1 MLALVAQHSIPLV
14 LTALFVCVTM
24 AAILVYLMRRGRTA
38 RRGRRPFW
46 MALIALVSG
55 VGVWTT
61 HFVAML
67 GFRPDTTLGYDV
79 FITLASLGIGVVGV
93 GVPLALTLV
102 FARRWQRGGL
112 GALAGAGV
120 GAMHF
125 TGMAALQG
133 CLTSYSAPLTALAFA
148 AGMTF
153 LGAAAVFGPRGRRSL
168 AMAGLIVAGVCTLH
182 FTAMAGLTLRP
193 VASAG
198 LWSIEPVTLSVFVA
212 LAALMLFVTAMAIA
226 VGGAKLDERT
236 LREARMRAEHLAMLS
251 TALANMSN
259 GLVKISARR
268 TIDLY
273 NDQVRAMLLLGPDAI
288 RTGMSLEAFVE
299 NVGAANGWSPAR
311 TARTIRNHDRWM
323 ALTTTTRI
331 EHAFDDGRI
340 LSISCRPLAGGGA
353 ILTYDDVTSEREV
366 RAEMAHMAFH
376 DALTGLPN
384 RRAFGETIDTRM
396 KSGDAVAVLMLDLD
410 HFKAVN
416 DTLGHRV
423 GDQLLV
429 AAADRL
435 RKLCGH
441 GDRIFRIGGDEVAIV
456 PEVAEDGEA
465 MAAAIIETFRA
476 PFQIDQHA
484 LAIGCSVGLATSGP
498 GDGADLAVQ
507 KADLALYK
515 AKEKGR
521 FCFAVYAEG
530 MMEEA
535 ARRRAT
541 EQELARAVA
550 AGEFEL
556 AYQPLYGLPDRSLT
570 GFEALI
576 RWHHP
581 TRGLVSPAEFIPLA
595 EANGMIVE
603 VGAWVLDQ
611 ACRQASLWPAHIH
624 VAVNVS
630 PVQMRS
636 ADLLRQVTQSLD
648 KHGLTPD
655 RLEIELT
662 ETAMVEDGR
671 AIAATLAGLRALGIR
686 IAMDDFGTGYSSL
699 AHLRDFQLDR
709 IKIDRSFVDAAP
721 DDAGAQAVLR
731 AVTAMARELSI
742 PTLAE
747 GVESDEQLAKLV
759 ALGVD
764 AAQGYLLG
772 RPMAATQAT
781 DLVASAATD
790 LRLKAYEVA

>member
-1 MLALVAQHSIPLV
+1 MLALIAQHSVPLV
-14 LTALFVCVTM
+14 LTALFACVTM
-24 AAILVYLMRRGRTA
+24 AAILVYLMRQA
-38 RRGRRPFW
+38 RAVRSSRRYFW
-46 MALIALVSG
+46 MTTIAVVSG

-79 FITLASLGIGVVGV
+79 TITVASLAIGIAGV
-93 GVPLALTLV
+93 GLPLSLTV
-102 FARRWQRGGL
+102 IFTRRWQRSGL

-133 CLTSYSAPLTALAFA
+133 CLTSYSVPLTAAAFA
-148 AGMTF
+148 AGMAF
-153 LGAAAVFGPRGRRSL
+153 LATAALVGPRGRRGF

-182 FTAMAGLTLRP
+182 FTAMAGLTLTP
-193 VASAG
+193 VVSAG
-198 LWSIEPVTLSVFVA
+198 VWSIDPVTLSMFVT
-212 LAALMLFVTAMAIA
+212 LAALMLFVTATAIA
-226 VGGAKLDERT
+226 VGGAQLDERT
-236 LREARMRAEHLAMLS
+236 RRETQMRAEHLAMLS

-259 GLVKISARR
+259 GLVKVSARR

-273 NDQVRAMLLLGPDAI
+273 NDQARAMLFLREDAV
-288 RTGMSLEAFVE
+288 RTGMGLDEFLS
-299 NVGAANGWSPAR
+299 NVGTANGWSAAR

-323 ALTTTTRI
+323 AQETTTRL

-340 LSISCRPLAGGGA
+340 LSISCRPLADGGA
-353 ILTYDDVTSEREV
+353 ILTYDDVTGERMV

-384 RRAFGETIDTRM
+384 RRNFNETIEARL
-396 KSGDAVAVLMLDLD
+396 KSGDAVTVLMLDLD

-435 RKLCGH
+435 RTLCGP
-441 GDRIFRIGGDEVAIV
+441 GDAIFRIGGDEIAIV
-456 PEVAEDGEA
+456 PEVADEGEA
-465 MAAAIIETFRA
+465 LASAVISAFRA
-476 PFQIDQHA
+476 PFQVDQHA
-484 LAIGCSVGLATSGP
+484 LAIGCSVGLATSEP
-498 GDGADLAVQ
+498 RDGADLAVQ

-515 AKEKGR
+515 AKEEGR
-521 FCFAVYAEG
+521 FCFAVYTEG

-535 ARRRAT
+535 ARRRTT

-550 AGEFEL
+550 GGEFEL
-556 AYQPLYGLPDRSLT
+556 VYQPLYKLPDRTLT

-603 VGAWVLDQ
+603 VGAWALDE
-611 ACRQASLWPAHIH
+611 ACRQAALWPAHIH

-636 ADLLRQVTQSLD
+636 ADLLRLVTQSLD
-648 KHGLTPD
+648 RHGLTPD

-709 IKIDRSFVDAAP
+709 IKIDRSFVDASP

-731 AVTAMARELSI
+731 AVTVMARELSI

-747 GVESDEQLAKLV
+747 GVERDEQLAKLV

-772 RPMAATQAT
+772 RPMQAAQAT
-781 DLVASAATD
+781 NLIIPQESLALQARRIA
-790 LRLKAYEVA
+790 

>member
-1 MLALVAQHSIPLV
+1 MLALIAQHSVPLV

-24 AAILVYLMRRGRTA
+24 AAILVYLMRQA
-38 RRGRRPFW
+38 RAVRSSRRYFW
-46 MALIALVSG
+46 MTTIALVSG

-67 GFRPDTTLGYDV
+67 GFRPDTTLGYDLP
-79 FITLASLGIGVVGV
+79 ITLASLAIGIAGV
-93 GVPLALTLV
+93 GLPLSLTV
-102 FARRWQRGGL
+102 IFTRRWQRSGL

-133 CLTSYSAPLTALAFA
+133 CLTSYSGPLTAAAFA
-148 AGMTF
+148 AGMAF
-153 LGAAAVFGPRGRRSL
+153 LATAALVGPRGRRGF

-182 FTAMAGLTLRP
+182 FTAMAGLTLTP
-193 VASAG
+193 VVSAG
-198 LWSIEPVTLSVFVA
+198 VWSIDPVTLSVFVA
-212 LAALMLFVTAMAIA
+212 LAALMLFVAAMAIA
-226 VGGAKLDERT
+226 VGGAQLDERT
-236 LREARMRAEHLAMLS
+236 RRETQMRAEHLAMLS

-259 GLVKISARR
+259 GLVKVSARR

-273 NDQVRAMLLLGPDAI
+273 NDQARAMLLLPEDAI
-288 RTGMSLEAFVE
+288 RTGMGLDEFLS
-299 NVGAANGWSPAR
+299 NVGTANGWSSAR
-311 TARTIRNHDRWM
+311 IARTIRNHDRWM
-323 ALTTTTRI
+323 AQETTTRL

-340 LSISCRPLAGGGA
+340 LSISCRPLANGGA
-353 ILTYDDVTSEREV
+353 ILTYDDVTGERMV

-384 RRAFGETIDTRM
+384 RRNFNETIEARLE
-396 KSGDAVAVLMLDLD
+396 SGDAVTVLMLDLD

-435 RKLCGH
+435 RTLCGP
-441 GDRIFRIGGDEVAIV
+441 GDAIFRIGGDEIAIV
-456 PEVAEDGEA
+456 PEVADEGEA
-465 MAAAIIETFRA
+465 LASAVIGAFRA
-476 PFQIDQHA
+476 PFQVDQHA
-484 LAIGCSVGLATSGP
+484 LAIGCSVGLATSDNR
-498 GDGADLAVQ
+498 DGADLAVQ

-535 ARRRAT
+535 ARRRTT

-556 AYQPLYGLPDRSLT
+556 VYQPLYELPDRTLA

-581 TRGLVSPAEFIPLA
+581 ARGLVSPAEFIPLA

-603 VGAWVLDQ
+603 VGAWVLDE

-636 ADLLRQVTQSLD
+636 TDLLRQVTQCLD
-648 KHGLTPD
+648 RHGLTPD

-721 DDAGAQAVLR
+721 NDAGAQAVLR
-731 AVTAMARELSI
+731 AVTVMARELSI

-747 GVESDEQLAKLV
+747 GVERDEQLAKLV

-772 RPMAATQAT
+772 RPMQAAQAT
-781 DLVASAATD
+781 DLVIPRGSLAPQARRIA
-790 LRLKAYEVA
+790 